1 MEMTF
6 NDRDAKN
13 TTMPLSKNNRY
24 RDAIATGDR
33 NNLNANELASA
44 FKTEHKAWKD
54 RKDYQE
60 KIMMKGRSHYRLPD
74 KRALKQHYN

>member
-1 MEMTF
+1 MEMTL

-54 RKDYQE
+54 RKDY
-60 KIMMKGRSHYRLPD
+60 
-74 KRALKQHYN
+74 